1 MEETH
6 ESRCRPF
13 SPEGWH
19 PAANVVITG
28 GTDGIGKAAAVQLAK
43 LGACLLLISRNPHKG
58 AAAVAEI
65 KRVSGN
71 DAVTYLQADLSLMK
85 NLQRAAEQIRE
96 TFDRLDVLVHCAG
109 NLFSRQRTLTDD
121 GLELSFAIQYM
132 ARFVLTNELL
142 DVLRAAP
149 APQVLSVMGGG
160 TISGQ
165 VDFDNLQG
173 EKSYGFT
180 EAIRTTSRA
189 GDLLTLEQIAR
200 YPEITFYNYGPGLV
214 RSGQIVKN
222 PVMRLVLNTVGRL
235 FSRSAEQAATDIVAL
250 LTGPYASGLYGIS
263 TKRNDDPEC
272 ADAASVRRMWEYG
285 ETVVAK
291 LYA

>member
-1 MEETH
+1 MQNQ
-6 ESRCRPF
+6 
-13 SPEGWH
+13 
-19 PAANVVITG
+19 NVVITG
-28 GTDGIGKAAAVQLAK
+28 GTDGIGKAAAIQLAE
-43 LGACLLLISRNPHKG
+43 LGARLLLVSRNPHKG
-58 AAAVAEI
+58 EAAVAEI
-65 KRVSGN
+65 KRVSVN
-71 DAVTYLQADLSLMK
+71 DAVTFLHADLSLMK

-96 TFDRLDVLVHCAG
+96 TFDRLDVLLHCAG
-109 NLFSRQRTLTDD
+109 NLFSRQRTLTDE

-160 TISGQ
+160 TISGR

-173 EKSYGFT
+173 ERSYGFT

-222 PVMRLVLNTVGRL
+222 PVMRLALNTVGRL
-235 FSRSAEQAATDIVAL
+235 FSRSAEQAANDIVAL
-250 LTGPYASGLYGIS
+250 LTGPYASGLYGLA
-263 TKRNDDPEC
+263 TKRNDNPEC

-285 ETVVAK
+285 EAVVAK

>member
-1 MEETH
+1 MQNQ
-6 ESRCRPF
+6 
-13 SPEGWH
+13 
-19 PAANVVITG
+19 NVVITG

-71 DAVTYLQADLSLMK
+71 DAITFLQADLSVLK
-85 NLQRAAEQIRE
+85 NAQRVAEQIRE

-121 GLELSFAIQYM
+121 GVELSFAIQYM

-142 DVLRAAP
+142 DLLRAAP

-173 EKSYGFT
+173 EQSYGFT
-180 EAIRTTSRA
+180 GAIRTTSRA
-189 GDLLTLEQIAR
+189 GDLLTFEQIAR

-222 PVMRLVLNTVGRL
+222 PVMRLFLNTVGRL
-235 FSRSAEQAATDIVAL
+235 FSRSSEQAANDIVAL
-250 LTGPYASGLYGIS
+250 LTDQHPSGYYVS
-263 TKRNDDPEC
+263 SAKRNDTPESADP
-272 ADAASVRRMWEYG
+272 ASCKKMWEYG

-291 LYA
+291 LSVAA

>member
-1 MEETH
+1 MQNQ
-6 ESRCRPF
+6 
-13 SPEGWH
+13 
-19 PAANVVITG
+19 NVVITG

-71 DAVTYLQADLSLMK
+71 DAITFLQADLSVLK
-85 NLQRAAEQIRE
+85 NAHRVAEQIRE

-121 GLELSFAIQYM
+121 GVELSFAIQYM

-142 DVLRAAP
+142 DLLRAAP

-173 EKSYGFT
+173 EQSYGFT
-180 EAIRTTSRA
+180 GAIRTTSRA
-189 GDLLTLEQIAR
+189 GDLLTFEQIAR

-222 PVMRLVLNTVGRL
+222 PVMRLFLNTVGRL
-235 FSRSAEQAATDIVAL
+235 FSRSSEQAANDIVAL
-250 LTGPYASGLYGIS
+250 LTDQHPSGYYVS
-263 TKRNDDPEC
+263 SAKRNDTPESADP
-272 ADAASVRRMWEYG
+272 ASCKKMWEYG

-291 LYA
+291 LSVAA

>member
-1 MEETH
+1 
-6 ESRCRPF
+6 
-13 SPEGWH
+13 
-19 PAANVVITG
+19 
-28 GTDGIGKAAAVQLAK
+28 
-43 LGACLLLISRNPHKG
+43 LLLISRNPHKG

-71 DAVTYLQADLSLMK
+71 DAITFLQADLSVLK
-85 NLQRAAEQIRE
+85 NAQRVAEQIRE

-121 GLELSFAIQYM
+121 GVELSFAIQYM

-142 DVLRAAP
+142 DLLRAAP

-173 EKSYGFT
+173 EQSYGFT
-180 EAIRTTSRA
+180 GAIRTTSRA
-189 GDLLTLEQIAR
+189 GDLLTFEQIAR

-222 PVMRLVLNTVGRL
+222 PVMRLFLNTVGRL
-235 FSRSAEQAATDIVAL
+235 FSRSSEQAANDIVAL
-250 LTGPYASGLYGIS
+250 LTDQHPSGYYVS
-263 TKRNDDPEC
+263 SAKRNDTPESADP
-272 ADAASVRRMWEYG
+272 ASCKKMWEYG

-291 LYA
+291 LSVAA